1 MMYLSFFLLNF
12 VSCFVNGVTNSSV
25 SSINRDPCN
34 YCNVQLTCHCTDLG
48 KAVDSLKVKV
58 EKFTGL
64 NNTTLGG
71 CGAIKSVEAK
81 VESLFALTNK
91 TFGISDVVK
100 SLEAKVES
108 LTGLNNKTSG
118 VSDAVKSLEA
128 KVESLFGLIN
138 RTFIPQTAQ
147 KPTGNLKD
155 NDKYLSVIKKISFSL
170 ISFHLIILMSSS
182 TTFSFWSCT
191 VLQHRILVFSQNCR
205 IPCLL
210 DTPLVE
216 NLNNSLYWPFVR
228 DQILKS

>member
-25 SSINRDPCN
+25 GSINRDPCS
-34 YCNVQLTCHCTDLG
+34 YCNVQLTCQCTDLG

-58 EKFTGL
+58 EKFTAL
-64 NNTTLGG
+64 NNSTLGG
-71 CGAIKSVEAK
+71 CGAIKSVEAKVESLIKQNNKTSGVGDAVKTLEAK

-138 RTFIPQTAQ
+138 RTFIPQKVQ

-155 NDKYLSVIKKISFSL
+155 NYEYLSVTKKISFSL
-170 ISFHLIILMSSS
+170 ISFHL
-182 TTFSFWSCT
+182 
-191 VLQHRILVFSQNCR
+191 
-205 IPCLL
+205 
-210 DTPLVE
+210 TPL
-216 NLNNSLYWPFVR
+216 Y
-228 DQILKS
+228 ILS

>member
-1 MMYLSFFLLNF
+1 MMYLSFFLFNF

-25 SSINRDPCN
+25 GSINRDPCS
-34 YCNVQLTCHCTDLG
+34 YCNVQLTCQCTDLG

-58 EKFTGL
+58 EKFTAL
-64 NNTTLGG
+64 NNSTLGG
-71 CGAIKSVEAK
+71 CGAIKSIEAKVESLIKQNNETAGVGDAVKTLEAK

-128 KVESLFGLIN
+128 KVESLLGLIN
-138 RTFIPQTAQ
+138 RTFIPQTVQ

-155 NDKYLSVIKKISFSL
+155 NYKYLSVIKKISFSL
-170 ISFHLIILMSSS
+170 ISFHL
-182 TTFSFWSCT
+182 
-191 VLQHRILVFSQNCR
+191 
-205 IPCLL
+205 
-210 DTPLVE
+210 TPL
-216 NLNNSLYWPFVR
+216 Y
-228 DQILKS
+228 ILS

>member
-25 SSINRDPCN
+25 SSINRDPCS
-34 YCNVQLTCHCTDLG
+34 YCNVQLTCQCTDLG

-64 NNTTLGG
+64 NNSTLGG
-71 CGAIKSVEAK
+71 CGAIKSVESKVESLIKQNNKTSGVGDAVKTLEAK
-81 VESLFALTNK
+81 VESLFSLTNK

-138 RTFIPQTAQ
+138 RTFIPQKVQ

-155 NDKYLSVIKKISFSL
+155 NYKYLSVIKKISFSL
-170 ISFHLIILMSSS
+170 ISFHL
-182 TTFSFWSCT
+182 
-191 VLQHRILVFSQNCR
+191 
-205 IPCLL
+205 
-210 DTPLVE
+210 TPL
-216 NLNNSLYWPFVR
+216 Y
-228 DQILKS
+228 ILS